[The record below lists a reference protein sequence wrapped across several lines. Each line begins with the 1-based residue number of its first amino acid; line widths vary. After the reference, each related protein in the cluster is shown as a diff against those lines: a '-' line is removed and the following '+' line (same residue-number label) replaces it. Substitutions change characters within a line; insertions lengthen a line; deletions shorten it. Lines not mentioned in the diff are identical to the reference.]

1 MRAVGLARVRFC
13 ADVAVVVDRVALTGR
28 DGEVDDEVDVAEEV
42 AEEAEEETRCEGSA
56 KARLR

>member
-1 MRAVGLARVRFC
+1 
-13 ADVAVVVDRVALTGR
+13 VVVDRVALTGR

-42 AEEAEEETRCEGSA
+42 AEEEETRCEGSA